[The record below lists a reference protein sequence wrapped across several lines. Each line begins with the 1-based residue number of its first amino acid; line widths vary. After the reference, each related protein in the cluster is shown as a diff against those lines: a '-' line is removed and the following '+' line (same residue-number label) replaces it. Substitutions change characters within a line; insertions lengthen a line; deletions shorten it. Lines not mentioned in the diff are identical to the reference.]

1 MQDAIGGCYRSCA
14 GLVRLGRPVRGE
26 RPWEAC
32 SERAAT
38 KGSLEQERRHRRRG
52 AAVFLRPRAEKRVGH
67 PPRRPGTVRTHPRR
81 CQSPVRQEPDEPWR
95 RRSRTRRGCSGAG
108 RVRWAHGCRVRVG
121 RLANPADAEE
131 PERGALHQCGRLPV
145 RGHPAESSWMDA
157 CCAALRAFLRT
168 ELARDAFA
176 RPTHAPSTLRPGRL
190 LVVPLALE
198 AGARRE
204 SSSARRSLLPP
215 PPFLSP
221 ALAHALKS
229 SRSLV
234 HSWFGPLWCCIISGG
249 PVDGFVLS
257 G

>member
-1 MQDAIGGCYRSCA
+1 MIAAPHARTCAHRPRRRMISTDTARVIECRMLSEDASYRSCA

-108 RVRWAHGCRVRVG
+108 RVRWAHGCESRTSRATCQPG
-121 RLANPADAEE
+121 RR
-131 PERGALHQCGRLPV
+131 RGAGARSIAPMRATARERASRREQLDGC
-145 RGHPAESSWMDA
+145 M
-157 CCAALRAFLRT
+157 LRRTASLLRT

-176 RPTHAPSTLRPGRL
+176 RPTHAPSTLRPG
-190 LVVPLALE
+190 
-198 AGARRE
+198 
-204 SSSARRSLLPP
+204 
-215 PPFLSP
+215 
-221 ALAHALKS
+221 
-229 SRSLV
+229 
-234 HSWFGPLWCCIISGG
+234 
-249 PVDGFVLS
+249 
-257 G
+257 

>member
-157 CCAALRAFLRT
+157 CCAALRAFCALNSRVMHLRAQRT
-168 ELARDAFA
+168 PQARSGQAACSLFLSRWRLAPGVNPAPRDA
-176 RPTHAPSTLRPGRL
+176 RSSPPLRLCVPGL
-190 LVVPLALE
+190 
-198 AGARRE
+198 
-204 SSSARRSLLPP
+204 
-215 PPFLSP
+215 
-221 ALAHALKS
+221 
-229 SRSLV
+229 
-234 HSWFGPLWCCIISGG
+234 GG
-249 PVDGFVLS
+249 G
-257 G
+257 

>member
-1 MQDAIGGCYRSCA
+1 VRRTRAALGGLFEES
-14 GLVRLGRPVRGE
+14 GHGRP
-26 RPWEAC
+26 A

-157 CCAALRAFLRT
+157 CCAALRAFCALNSRVMHLRAQRT
-168 ELARDAFA
+168 PQARSGQAACSLF
-176 RPTHAPSTLRPGRL
+176 
-190 LVVPLALE
+190 PLALE

-204 SSSARRSLLPP
+204 SSSARRSLLTPP
-215 PPFLSP
+215 PPSRLLLRTRSSP
-221 ALAHALKS
+221 LAA
-229 SRSLV
+229 
-234 HSWFGPLWCCIISGG
+234 WFTRGLA
-249 PVDGFVLS
+249 LS
-257 G
+257 GAASSAVALLMALC

>member
-1 MQDAIGGCYRSCA
+1 MRRTRAALGGLFEES
-14 GLVRLGRPVRGE
+14 GHGRP
-26 RPWEAC
+26 A

-157 CCAALRAFLRT
+157 CCAALRAFCALNSRVMRLRAQRT
-168 ELARDAFA
+168 PQARSGQAA
-176 RPTHAPSTLRPGRL
+176 C
-190 LVVPLALE
+190 
-198 AGARRE
+198 
-204 SSSARRSLLPP
+204 SL
-215 PPFLSP
+215 FLSRWRLAP
-221 ALAHALKS
+221 GVDPAPRTLAPHPLSLALAHALKS

-249 PVDGFVLS
+249 PVGGFVLS

>member
-1 MQDAIGGCYRSCA
+1 MLSIVRRTRAALGGLFEES
-14 GLVRLGRPVRGE
+14 GHGRP
-26 RPWEAC
+26 A

-198 AGARRE
+198 AGARRG
-204 SSSARRSLLPP
+204 SSSAHARSSPP
-215 PPFLSP
+215 LACSCARAQVLSQ
-221 ALAHALKS
+221 LG
-229 SRSLV
+229 SLV
-234 HSWFGPLWCCIISGG
+234 VWPSL
-249 PVDGFVLS
+249 VLHHQRWPC
-257 G
+257 